1 LNTVERITSIP
12 TIDGMI
18 QFRISQWILL
28 GFFLCLPAVPAAAVE
43 FVVVGPRA
51 AGMGGA
57 GVAVTTDAYAT
68 YWNPAGLAMSKSLDV
83 RIQGTTQVTDRLGI
97 AKALDDLNDFNTN
110 DTSAANQASAQNIA
124 NEINRA
130 GATISALG
138 SAGLYVKGHFGEHA
152 FGFNV
157 SDVATSGAFVSTP
170 LQVTTS
176 GGQTNISGQM
186 ALRGLEARQVAF
198 SYAYAFAD
206 KRFSVGVTGK
216 VIQGAAYNTTTTLQG
231 GVDPNLLDNFG
242 KADISTSYG
251 IDLGA
256 MYRPSSWLKF
266 GVVAKDINQPT
277 FNAPGGLEY
286 KLTPQVRGGMAVNPW
301 STMTISADMDIT
313 SNQTLIPGLKS
324 QVLSLGM
331 EQTVLSEFLSFR
343 VGTYKNVQDAGSIF
357 TPTAGI
363 GMRMYA
369 FRLDL
374 GGGYDFNEGGAIASG
389 ALALTF

>member
-1 LNTVERITSIP
+1 MMQPRTSI
-12 TIDGMI
+12 
-18 QFRISQWILL
+18 RIIIC
-28 GFFLCLPAVPAAAVE
+28 FFLSLVATPAVAVE
-43 FVVVGPRA
+43 FAVVGPRA

-68 YWNPAGLAMSKSLDV
+68 YWNPAGLAMVKSMEI
-83 RIQGTTQVTDRLGI
+83 RIQGTSQGTDRLGI
-97 AKALDDLNDFNTN
+97 GNALDDLNDFNPN
-110 DTSAANQASAQNIA
+110 DPSPANRQKAQNIA
-124 NEINRA
+124 DEINRA
-130 GATISALG
+130 GATISAVG
-138 SAGLYVKGHFGEHA
+138 AAGLYVKGHFGDHA

-157 SDVATSGAFVSTP
+157 SDVATSGAFVSSP
-170 LQVTTS
+170 LQVT
-176 GGQTNISGQM
+176 QTPPATGPIRIFGQM

-216 VIQGAAYNTTTTLQG
+216 VIQGAAYNTKTNLQG

-242 KADISTSYG
+242 KAEISTSYG

-277 FNAPGGLEY
+277 FDAPDGLQY
-286 KLTPQVRGGMAVNPW
+286 KLTPQVRGGVAVNPW
-301 STMTISADMDIT
+301 STMTITADMDIT
-313 SNQTLIPGLKS
+313 SNQTLVPGLKS

-331 EQTVLSEFLSFR
+331 EQTILSEFISFR

-357 TPTAGI
+357 TPTAGL
-363 GMRMYA
+363 GLRMYS
-369 FRLDL
+369 FRLDVA
-374 GGGYDFNEGGAIASG
+374 GGYDFDNGGALVSGAIAW
-389 ALALTF
+389 TF

>member
-1 LNTVERITSIP
+1 MMKTRASIL
-12 TIDGMI
+12 
-18 QFRISQWILL
+18 ILIC
-28 GFFLCLPAVPAAAVE
+28 FLLSLVATPAVAVE
-43 FVVVGPRA
+43 FAVVGPRA

-68 YWNPAGLAMSKSLDV
+68 YWNPAGLAMVKSLDI
-83 RIQGTTQVTDRLGI
+83 RIQGTSQGTDRLGI
-97 AKALDDLNDFNTN
+97 ANTLDDLNDFNPN
-110 DTSAANQASAQNIA
+110 DTSPANQAKAQNIA

-130 GATISALG
+130 GATISAVG
-138 SAGLYVKGHFGEHA
+138 AAGLYVKGHFGDHA

-176 GGQTNISGQM
+176 GGQTNLSGQM
-186 ALRGLEARQVAF
+186 ALRGLEARQAAF

-216 VIQGAAYNTTTTLQG
+216 VIQGAAYNTTTNLQG

-242 KADISTSYG
+242 KAKISTSYG

-266 GVVAKDINQPT
+266 GVVAKDLNQPT
-277 FNAPGGLEY
+277 FDAPSGLQY
-286 KLTPQVRGGMAVNPW
+286 KLTPQVRGGVAVNPW
-301 STMTISADMDIT
+301 STMTITADMDIT
-313 SNQTLIPGLKS
+313 SNQTLVPGLKS

-331 EQTVLSEFLSFR
+331 EQTILSEFLSFR
-343 VGTYKNVQDAGSIF
+343 VGTYKNVQDAGSTF
-357 TPTAGI
+357 TPTAGL
-363 GMRMYA
+363 GLRMYS
-369 FRLDL
+369 FRLDVA
-374 GGGYDFNEGGAIASG
+374 GGYDFDNGGALVSG
-389 ALALTF
+389 AVAWTF

>member
-1 LNTVERITSIP
+1 MQP
-12 TIDGMI
+12 
-18 QFRISQWILL
+18 RISIRILL
-28 GFFLCLPAVPAAAVE
+28 FFLLTLVATPAVAVE
-43 FVVVGPRA
+43 FAVVGPRA

-68 YWNPAGLAMSKSLDV
+68 YWNPAGLAMAQSIDI
-83 RIQGTTQVTDRLGI
+83 RIQGTVQVTDRLGVGS
-97 AKALDDLNDFNTN
+97 ALNDLQNFDPT
-110 DTSAANQASAQNIA
+110 DTSTANQAKAQNIA
-124 NEINRA
+124 NEINRP
-130 GATISALG
+130 GATISAVG
-138 SAGLYVKGHFGEHA
+138 AAGLYVKGHFGEHA

-157 SDVATSGAFVSTP
+157 SDVATSGAFVSSP
-170 LQVTTS
+170 VVAS
-176 GGQTNISGQM
+176 GTNISGQM

-198 SYAYAFAD
+198 SYAYAFLD

-216 VIQGAAYNTTTTLQG
+216 VIQGAAYNTTTNLQG

-242 KADISTSYG
+242 KAEISTSYG

-277 FNAPGGLEY
+277 FDAPGGLQY

-301 STMTISADMDIT
+301 STMTITADMDIT
-313 SNQTLIPGLKS
+313 SNQTLVPGLKS

-331 EQTVLSEFLSFR
+331 EQTILSEFLSFR
-343 VGTYKNVQDAGSIF
+343 VGTYKNVKDAGSIF

-363 GMRMYA
+363 GLRIYS
-369 FRLDL
+369 FRLDV

-389 ALALTF
+389 ALAWTF

>member
-1 LNTVERITSIP
+1 MMQRRASI
-12 TIDGMI
+12 G
-18 QFRISQWILL
+18 ILL
-28 GFFLCLPAVPAAAVE
+28 GFFLSLVATPAVAVE

-68 YWNPAGLAMSKSLDV
+68 YWNPAGLAMVKSLDI
-83 RIQGTTQVTDRLGI
+83 RLQGTTQGTDRLGI
-97 AKALDDLNDFNTN
+97 ANALDDLNDFNPN
-110 DTSAANQASAQNIA
+110 NTSAANQAKAQNIA
-124 NEINRA
+124 NEINKP

-157 SDVATSGAFVSTP
+157 SDVATSGAFVSSP
-170 LQVTTS
+170 VQVTQTS
-176 GGQTNISGQM
+176 PNGPINISGQM
-186 ALRGLEARQVAF
+186 ALRGLEARQAAF

-216 VIQGAAYNTTTTLQG
+216 LIQGAAYNNPNAPLQG
-231 GVDPNLLDNFG
+231 GVDPNLMDNFG
-242 KADISTSYG
+242 KAQISTSYG

-277 FNAPGGLEY
+277 FDAPFGLQY
-286 KLTPQVRGGMAVNPW
+286 KLTPQIRGGVAVNPW
-301 STMTISADMDIT
+301 STMTITADMDIT
-313 SNQTLIPGLKS
+313 SNQTLVPGLKS

-331 EQTVLSEFLSFR
+331 EQTILSEFLSLR
-343 VGTYKNVQDAGSIF
+343 VGTYKNVRDAGSIF
-357 TPTAGI
+357 TPTAGLGLRI
-363 GMRMYA
+363 YS
-369 FRLDL
+369 FRLDVA
-374 GGGYDFNEGGAIASG
+374 GGYDFDNGGAIASG
-389 ALALTF
+389 AVAWTF

>member
-1 LNTVERITSIP
+1 
-12 TIDGMI
+12 MI
-18 QFRISQWILL
+18 QLRTTQWILI
-28 GFFLCLPAVPAAAVE
+28 GVFACLPAVPAAAVE
-43 FVVVGPRA
+43 FVIVGPRA

-68 YWNPAGLAMSKSLDV
+68 YWNPAGLAMSNSLDV
-83 RIQGTTQVTDRLGI
+83 RIQGTTQATDRLGI
-97 AKALDDLNDFNTN
+97 AKALDDLNDFNIN

-130 GATISALG
+130 GATISATG
-138 SAGLYVKGHFGEHA
+138 AAGLYVKGHFGEHA

-157 SDVATSGAFVSTP
+157 SDVATSGAFVVTP

-186 ALRGLEARQVAF
+186 ALRGLEARQAAF

-216 VIQGAAYNTTTTLQG
+216 VIQGATYNTTTTLQG

-277 FNAPGGLEY
+277 FDAPGGLQY

-313 SNQTLIPGLKS
+313 SNQTLVPGLKS

-331 EQTVLSEFLSFR
+331 EQTILSEFLSFR